1 MGSDGGR
8 VSCRPRSCN
17 FRNPFARPPLASGPK
32 ENLYKFDKQLR
43 MLMLDAVERL
53 EVHLKTVMAHEIG
66 YQVHPRVGRR
76 GGMGLWGSLGV
87 FRAAE

>member
-1 MGSDGGR
+1 
-8 VSCRPRSCN
+8 
-17 FRNPFARPPLASGPK
+17 
-32 ENLYKFDKQLR
+32 
-43 MLMLDAVERL
+43 MLDAVERL